1 MGAQYRE
8 AAQLRGEPDL
18 HARRGMGAVHRR
30 ADRQSDRRTR
40 RRRQRDPGEEARR
53 LPESRRDRRFEDAVH
68 QGRTTAEPERRAR
81 LRDSR
86 HMGHRH
92 SADSGLGLHRSR
104 NRSGDSGGRRLSGEL
119 PPRLPERL
127 QRHEQSH
134 LPGKQ
139 RSRRRSGVRPEHR
152 LLRHVRLRHVPV
164 QRRRRHRVC
173 GLRLRQRDHGLRQQ
187 RSRPLRP
194 HLADAGADQQ
204 RGGLMAQVCVSE
216 NMDVAGGVLAIQ
228 PWSVPYVALDAV
240 FNSTGD
246 GAYTTPFTVLPGKLM
261 IDSGV
266 QSWTNPSP
274 LDANLLFRI
283 QRAKRSWWTSNP
295 NAVQVRDKYT
305 YTVDGGTPR
314 TPDTSSTYHG
324 QSGSAG
330 DVGADSAATP
340 NPAVFYE
347 YED

>member
-1 MGAQYRE
+1 
-8 AAQLRGEPDL
+8 
-18 HARRGMGAVHRR
+18 
-30 ADRQSDRRTR
+30 
-40 RRRQRDPGEEARR
+40 
-53 LPESRRDRRFEDAVH
+53 
-68 QGRTTAEPERRAR
+68 
-81 LRDSR
+81 
-86 HMGHRH
+86 
-92 SADSGLGLHRSR
+92 
-104 NRSGDSGGRRLSGEL
+104 
-119 PPRLPERL
+119 
-127 QRHEQSH
+127 
-134 LPGKQ
+134 
-139 RSRRRSGVRPEHR
+139 
-152 LLRHVRLRHVPV
+152 
-164 QRRRRHRVC
+164 
-173 GLRLRQRDHGLRQQ
+173 
-187 RSRPLRP
+187 
-194 HLADAGADQQ
+194 
-204 RGGLMAQVCVSE
+204 MAQVCVSE

-295 NAVQVRDKYT
+295 NAVQVRDTYT

-347 YED
+347 YEDGTMLEDWLTVPAGATFKFWYRAYMWTPPPWSNNANNNSPTQSMTIGSSRAVLMAFPTQDSGILP